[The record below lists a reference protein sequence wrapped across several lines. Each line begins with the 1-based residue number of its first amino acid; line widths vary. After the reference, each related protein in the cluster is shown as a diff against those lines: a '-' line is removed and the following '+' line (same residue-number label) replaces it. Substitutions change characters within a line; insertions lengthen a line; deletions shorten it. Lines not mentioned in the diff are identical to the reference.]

1 MTTEE
6 RKRVLARLN
15 GRKQVDAFEAAKAI
29 WNDSDKRLERGLLL
43 TLSNGQ
49 RPLNRAAAAYAMQ
62 LIMTPS
68 TIRALER
75 SVSDQSEHPKVRGYA
90 AEALAHAHR
99 KQSHDVMLKNVN
111 DRSKIVRFWCLFA
124 LGQMAEGRAIP
135 VLKQL
140 AATDH
145 RFVRGFHSVAQ
156 EALDSLRDIQT
167 AHRRRRK
174 CIFCIPM

>member
-1 MTTEE
+1 LTTEE

-90 AEALAHAHR
+90 AEALAPLCANMSETSRPSTITVGRGKKTHFDEH
-99 KQSHDVMLKNVN
+99 KQDKHFFRCVGS
-111 DRSKIVRFWCLFA
+111 FGA
-124 LGQMAEGRAIP
+124 
-135 VLKQL
+135 
-140 AATDH
+140 
-145 RFVRGFHSVAQ
+145 
-156 EALDSLRDIQT
+156 
-167 AHRRRRK
+167 
-174 CIFCIPM
+174 